1 MKILFRFYGFRERV
15 DKDGHLKNVHLH
27 SRHLILAKVD
37 TMEILKPI
45 LYNRHV
51 YIVYTVVYIIAISY
65 FGILTPMIF
74 KLYRK
79 TLL

>member
-37 TMEILKPI
+37 TMEIKKAI
-45 LYNRHV
+45 LYNKHV
-51 YIVYTVVYIIAISY
+51 YS
-65 FGILTPMIF
+65 
-74 KLYRK
+74 LYRSSVYYSHFLFWYFN
-79 TLL
+79 THDIQIV